1 MTWAIIGGPEPIAST
16 MRGERAW
23 AWHLA
28 SEDGVQQGRVEVV
41 VSDFA
46 KDETHARAAVN
57 SSGRVA
63 VEDVLDWRV
72 LPRRIVCT
80 LVGFV
85 VEGGER

>member
-1 MTWAIIGGPEPIAST
+1 MSWAIVGGPEPTSST

-23 AWHLA
+23 TWHLA
-28 SEDGVQQGRVEVV
+28 SEDGQHQGRVEVV
-41 VSDFA
+41 VSDLA
-46 KDETHARAAVN
+46 KDTTHARAALN